1 MTTPR
6 VAVIDVHGVSDQQP
20 GETARSVVDLLVAS
34 APDGTCYTSAST
46 EDLTLRVAPLPPQ
59 LDAQPLAAL
68 AAHAAPATPKGEDR
82 PLMKSL
88 RQSLRSDFQRE
99 G

>member
-6 VAVIDVHGVSDQQP
+6 VAVIVVHGVADRQP

-59 LDAQPLAAL
+59 
-68 AAHAAPATPKGEDR
+68 
-82 PLMKSL
+82 
-88 RQSLRSDFQRE
+88 RSEERRVGKE
-99 G
+99 CLE